1 MARQSAAAVR
11 PGAISP
17 AAPAQYG
24 PLTHAAAPA
33 PIGAAR

>member
-1 MARQSAAAVR
+1 MTRQSATAVR
-11 PGAISP
+11 PGVISP

-24 PLTHAAAPA
+24 ALTYPAAPA